1 MAQISALSHTVPQS
15 PLTNPPPGIVPI
27 TQSTNT
33 STPTTCQMS
42 PNATAHLTPLLNETS
57 SSTSSINSPMAIAT
71 APGVNSPNSVA
82 AVLSTLQ
89 QLQQAGNHSSLLPS
103 SSPLKTSQILNS
115 PSTTVFSSQSTAQLR
130 SGTVTARPLNFAPSP
145 SSKTPLSPLLKSQ
158 AVNLS
163 QPMIAGQSSSLSTPL
178 IPQGKSPGAKIVTVQ
193 PLSSLPGNASVAE
206 IIASLQQNVSSLLKQ
221 QQQQQVPLASS
232 SNTMS
237 LLNGLPN
244 QQQPQSSQNQSI
256 KQTDNVTSTTG
267 SFLTYP
273 TT

>member
-1 MAQISALSHTVPQS
+1 MRKLS
-15 PLTNPPPGIVPI
+15 
-27 TQSTNT
+27 
-33 STPTTCQMS
+33 
-42 PNATAHLTPLLNETS
+42 
-57 SSTSSINSPMAIAT
+57 
-71 APGVNSPNSVA
+71 
-82 AVLSTLQ
+82 
-89 QLQQAGNHSSLLPS
+89 
-103 SSPLKTSQILNS
+103 
-115 PSTTVFSSQSTAQLR
+115 
-130 SGTVTARPLNFAPSP
+130 
-145 SSKTPLSPLLKSQ
+145 
-158 AVNLS
+158 
-163 QPMIAGQSSSLSTPL
+163 
-178 IPQGKSPGAKIVTVQ
+178 VQ